1 MFSKSCEYGLQAM
14 IHIALHATENKNVG
28 VKEIA
33 KEQEIPS
40 QYLSKIM
47 QQLVKHK
54 LVDSVKGPNGGF
66 FLKKNP
72 DKLSLLEIVIAID
85 GHDMFDRCSIG
96 LKKCSDKDPCP
107 IHNEYKLVKH
117 RIKEILKQKTL
128 TLLCDDIRNGKSIV
142 NFRKRVY

>member
-14 IHIALHATENKNVG
+14 IYIALHSNGSKNVG

-47 QQLVKHK
+47 QQLVKQK
-54 LVDSVKGPNGGF
+54 LVDSMKGPNGGF
-66 FLKKNP
+66 FIKKNP

-128 TLLCDDIRNGKSIV
+128 TLLCEDIRSGKSIV
-142 NFRKRVY
+142 NFKRSL